1 MRLKPGTIYFVRETD
16 RDTGRYSDLVK
27 IGLVESPRTAR
38 ERLSEHQ
45 TGNPRKLDLD
55 NQSVDT
61 EAVGYVEAQL
71 HKAFA
76 SKRVLGEWFRFQN
89 ESEIAEA
96 VAKARELAAIAAS
109 RTPVFAKAEELS
121 GFYSEGDLIPSTPEG
136 LRALKDFAE
145 HSKALSEY
153 QALANQI
160 KSVLEATLA
169 EKGAEALEGIYKVI
183 PKYYD
188 PKFSATKFKAAFK
201 NTHAD
206 LIAKCTVKIPR
217 FSATFEWLLE
227 GIEVELS
234 DYVQANIAR
243 LAKEI
248 DAAIGKDDFF
258 ALNDLL
264 LQIKEEIAP
273 LEWEIAYLE
282 AEVKHTCG
290 TAPGIEGVCT
300 WVREIRET
308 NKFIPA
314 ILADLDPE
322 MYAKGIDQRK
332 PSETRIFLGYKSK

>member
-16 RDTGRYSDLVK
+16 RDTGKYSDLVK

-38 ERLSEHQ
+38 QRLSEHQ

-76 SKRVLGEWFRFQN
+76 SKRVLGEWFRFQS
-89 ESEIAEA
+89 EVEIAEA
-96 VAKARELAAIAAS
+96 VAKARELAAVAAS

-121 GFYSEGDLIPSTPEG
+121 GFYSEGDLIPSSPET
-136 LRALKDFAE
+136 LKALADYAGNQG
-145 HSKALSEY
+145 ALSEY
-153 QALANQI
+153 QALANRI

-169 EKGAEALEGIYKVI
+169 EQGAEALEGIYKVI
-183 PKYYD
+183 PKFFE
-188 PKFSATKFKAAFK
+188 PKFSATKFKKDFK
-201 NTHAD
+201 KTHAD

-217 FSATFEWLLE
+217 FAATFEWLLD
-227 GIEVELS
+227 GIEAELADNVKS
-234 DYVQANIAR
+234 NIAR
-243 LAKEI
+243 LVKEI
-248 DAAIGKDDFF
+248 DTAIAKDDFF

-264 LQIKEEIAP
+264 LQVNEEIAP

-282 AEVKHTCG
+282 AEVKQACG

-300 WVREIRET
+300 WVRGIKET

-322 MYAKGIDQRK
+322 MYGKGIHTPK